1 MFIPPKSDI
10 GMKELFYNATVRKY
24 FISDMLDIPATQI
37 RSVRLRNTFLRRLR
51 HQKQGILDV
60 CIELN
65 DESKINIEIQV
76 RIYKYWDRRQLFY
89 LAKMYTEDLMVGEDY
104 SRLKRCVAISLLDFN
119 LTDRPQYH
127 SVYRLRDPEGHEF
140 SDMLEVHIVELRK
153 KLAGENPVNEWI
165 RLFNVESMEELDM
178 IRTNNPGIKEAI
190 RELRTMSLGRALRYE
205 YEPYLKAKSK
215 DGGLR
220 RPGVGYS

>member
-89 LAKMYTEDLMVGEDY
+89 LLNM
-104 SRLKRCVAISLLDFN
+104 
-119 LTDRPQYH
+119 
-127 SVYRLRDPEGHEF
+127 
-140 SDMLEVHIVELRK
+140 
-153 KLAGENPVNEWI
+153 
-165 RLFNVESMEELDM
+165 
-178 IRTNNPGIKEAI
+178 
-190 RELRTMSLGRALRYE
+190 
-205 YEPYLKAKSK
+205 
-215 DGGLR
+215 
-220 RPGVGYS
+220 